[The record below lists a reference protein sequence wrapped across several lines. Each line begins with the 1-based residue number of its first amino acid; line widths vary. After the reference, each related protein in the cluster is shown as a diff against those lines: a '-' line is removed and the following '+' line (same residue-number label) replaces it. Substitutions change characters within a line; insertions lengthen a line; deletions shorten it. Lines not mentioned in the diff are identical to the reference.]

1 MQLVITIFFKEMLNI
16 FLTLKIRPK
25 FSRNLNYIYALGDF
39 YIMTL
44 LTPYAQSP
52 KLLNRRTYF
61 GHFPR
66 LIPIPIE
73 SSYRQSSF
81 FKLIKCLSVIDKMR
95 GVFTISYSFFSPST
109 SDAKCLSPREA
120 FFKRTS
126 AATLIQF
133 HSVCKNINGC
143 IFIEKYDRLA
153 WVGQDMSRSGF
164 EMFLI

>member
-1 MQLVITIFFKEMLNI
+1 MQLVVTIFFKEMLNI

-109 SDAKCLSPREA
+109 SEAKCLPARQA

-133 HSVCKNINGC
+133 HSAVCAMISMVAFSLKNMI
-143 IFIEKYDRLA
+143 DRLG
-153 WVGQDMSRSGF
+153 WDR
-164 EMFLI
+164 I